1 MTSYIVLAGDE
12 VWDTINGV
20 WAAVKKEHLEP
31 KRVYILGEQKKYVNG
46 VREDLKRILV
56 NYDISAEMETL
67 LIEEDENSLNK
78 LKSAL
83 EDDPEKT
90 VLDITGGTKF
100 LSAEILIRSGADLF
114 DNIYCLIYRDD
125 EHMDKP
131 YPMIE
136 NSRLDLK
143 DLRRDSRGEQR

>member
-1 MTSYIVLAGDE
+1 MTCYIVLAGDE
-12 VWDTINGV
+12 AWDTVNGV
-20 WAAVKKEHLEP
+20 WAAVKEEGLEP
-31 KRVYILGEQKKYVNG
+31 KRVYILGEQEKYVNG
-46 VREDLKRILV
+46 VRENLKKLLV

-83 EDDPEKT
+83 EDDSEKT

-100 LSAEILIRSGADLF
+100 LSADILIRSGADF
-114 DNIYCLIYRDD
+114 DNIYCLVYRDD

-136 NSRLDLK
+136 NSRLVLK